1 MEQQQIRLGQLPVQ
15 SMRCPVSRVDC
26 RNSTVIPIF
35 RLPCRALRSRLCSNR
50 GACMF
55 VWSTRGHVTEL
66 GTPAVQVFCC
76 TAAARDFDSWTKPC
90 DSAAKPRRTGQT
102 QTRFVAEA
110 AANVGVSRL
119 SVLRHLACSQRC
131 RLRRKGICGSLAVKL
146 SHQHKM
152 LRSDGNSSRSSLVSC
167 MCT

>member
-119 SVLRHLACSQRC
+119 SLACSRRC
-131 RLRRKGICGSLAVKL
+131 SLRPSIAL
-146 SHQHKM
+146 
-152 LRSDGNSSRSSLVSC
+152 SC
-167 MCT
+167 MCTSSSVPEWCTQMFSSSRLSSQREVNIMCT

>member
-55 VWSTRGHVTEL
+55 VWSRRGHVTEL